1 MHGVDSNVFHSYQYS
16 ALALGP
22 LLRTHL
28 LKLIRVISKCGFVL
42 AARDRLELVGVL
54 QLLDPFGLLRF
65 ETAHFCFD
73 RFSLVILF
81 VNPVDQVLS
90 LLLALERFF
99 LFSVADAFLLLALNH
114 LFHGFILKLLGAL
127 LHRNHFFML
136 HLLLLQ
142 TLRFVASTHPD
153 GVLVVHDG
161 VLLLQA
167 SLVECLALHG
177 LHVLLVVVLICF
189 LVGSHNVA
197 LTDFQDVLSLLL
209 SFLYFLPG
217 LLLLSLEK
225 CDTVSQDLH
234 VFGSL
239 FTRDSLVCKSCRN

>member
-73 RFSLVILF
+73 WLSLVILF
-81 VNPVDQVLS
+81 INPVDQVLS
-90 LLLALERFF
+90 LLLALERFL

-114 LFHGFILKLLGAL
+114 LLHGFVLQFLGAL
-127 LHRNHFFML
+127 LHRNHFFVL
-136 HLLLLQ
+136 HLLLLE
-142 TLRFVASTHPD
+142 TLRFVTGTHPD

-167 SLVECLALHG
+167 SLVECLTLHG

-189 LVGSHNVA
+189 GVGSHDVA
-197 LTDFQDVLSLLL
+197 LTDFQDVLG
-209 SFLYFLPG
+209 F
-217 LLLLSLEK
+217 LLSL
-225 CDTVSQDLH
+225 LN
-234 VFGSL
+234 FLPSL
-239 FTRDSLVCKSCRN
+239 FKTIK

>member
-1 MHGVDSNVFHSYQYS
+1 MFY
-16 ALALGP
+16 
-22 LLRTHL
+22 
-28 LKLIRVISKCGFVL
+28 
-42 AARDRLELVGVL
+42 
-54 QLLDPFGLLRF
+54 
-65 ETAHFCFD
+65 
-73 RFSLVILF
+73 
-81 VNPVDQVLS
+81 
-90 LLLALERFF
+90 
-99 LFSVADAFLLLALNH
+99 VADAFLLLALNH
-114 LFHGFILKLLGAL
+114 LLHGFILKLLGAL

-189 LVGSHNVA
+189 GVGSHNVA
-197 LTDFQDVLSLLL
+197 LTDFQDVLGLLL
-209 SFLYFLPG
+209 SFLNFLPG

-239 FTRDSLVCKSCRN
+239 FARDSLVCKSCRN